1 MDNPDTFSATINNI
15 YLIQKTIPKSITSV
29 RINFDSSTLL
39 YFDEILSELDMLDRL
54 RTKIILKKVWQIN
67 SSAISK
73 KKIFEIINQT
83 LDKEFS
89 LDYYSQG
96 GICFADRDNQ
106 ITFNYDGGV
115 YKCTTIT
122 HYDKKT
128 H

>member
-1 MDNPDTFSATINNI
+1 M
-15 YLIQKTIPKSITSV
+15 
-29 RINFDSSTLL
+29 
-39 YFDEILSELDMLDRL
+39 
-54 RTKIILKKVWQIN
+54 QIN